1 MKCYNIDKGKGRKP
15 KGKAAKIMKN
25 LMLVDLNKKVSQTY
39 ELNEISNIMTDKA
52 EFILDINELK
62 NNKIKP
68 NATVTVIYLANGE
81 KAIFE
86 AKNWIMYFK

>member
-1 MKCYNIDKGKGRKP
+1 
-15 KGKAAKIMKN
+15 MKN

-86 AKNWIMYFK
+86 AKNWIMHFK